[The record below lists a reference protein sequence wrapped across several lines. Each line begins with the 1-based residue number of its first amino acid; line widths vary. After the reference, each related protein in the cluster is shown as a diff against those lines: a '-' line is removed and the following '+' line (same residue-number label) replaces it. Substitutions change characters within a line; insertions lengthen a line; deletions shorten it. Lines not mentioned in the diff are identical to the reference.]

1 MSLRG
6 AGAGNLTVSQV
17 DHNLPVPGPAG
28 PARVNPVRTVKVAA
42 VSV

>member
-1 MSLRG
+1 MLRPTPEESLTR
-6 AGAGNLTVSQV
+6 LSI
-17 DHNLPVPGPAG
+17 DHSLSVPGPAG

>member
-1 MSLRG
+1 M
-6 AGAGNLTVSQV
+6 TVPWV
-17 DHNLPVPGPAG
+17 DHSLAVPGPAG

>member
-1 MSLRG
+1 MIPRVPG
-6 AGAGNLTVSQV
+6 DRRLTGLSIG
-17 DHNLPVPGPAG
+17 HKLTIPGPAG

>member
-1 MSLRG
+1 MPGDGDR
-6 AGAGNLTVSQV
+6 NLTDLSI
-17 DHNLPVPGPAG
+17 DHNLPIPGPAG